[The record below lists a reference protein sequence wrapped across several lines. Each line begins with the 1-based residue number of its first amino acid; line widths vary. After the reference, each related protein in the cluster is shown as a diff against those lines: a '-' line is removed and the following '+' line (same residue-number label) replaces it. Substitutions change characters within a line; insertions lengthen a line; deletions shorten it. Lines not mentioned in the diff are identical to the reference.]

1 MSNFS
6 SFNFTIPL
14 MVRNQI
20 CLCLEFETGIPFFHE
35 KYQYFLVRKKK
46 KMIVIN
52 TICGSFVSQ
61 SSREEHF

>member
-6 SFNFTIPL
+6 SFNCTIPL
-14 MVRNQI
+14 MVKNQI

-35 KYQYFLVRKKK
+35 KYKK

-52 TICGSFVSQ
+52 TLCGSFVSQ